1 LIFTYFVR
9 SGAATGSARASA
21 NFPPIPFESTR
32 PAAEAAET
40 APINLLLVIIF
51 VPFCFKS
58 NFDLNTAPQHS
69 FKQLAHRNVRSK
81 YFLVAKPS
89 EKEIIALRA
98 GRLAIPLTSRVLSFS
113 GPQTA
118 PALAVLG
125 K

>member
-1 LIFTYFVR
+1 
-9 SGAATGSARASA
+9 
-21 NFPPIPFESTR
+21 
-32 PAAEAAET
+32 
-40 APINLLLVIIF
+40 VIIF
-51 VPFCFKS
+51 VPFCLKS
-58 NFDLNTAPQHS
+58 NFDLNTAPQPS

-89 EKEIIALRA
+89 EKEIIALHA

-113 GPQTA
+113 GPQTT